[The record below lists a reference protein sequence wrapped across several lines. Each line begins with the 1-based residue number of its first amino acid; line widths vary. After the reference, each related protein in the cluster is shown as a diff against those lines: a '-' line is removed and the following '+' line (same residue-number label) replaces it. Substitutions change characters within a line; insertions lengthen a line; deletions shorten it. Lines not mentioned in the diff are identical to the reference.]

1 VFTLT
6 CPEERPAHNHGAHN
20 HGAHNHGAH
29 DHGAR
34 HHGRDGRSPLLLAA
48 ALVMA
53 VPGLLVAACSGQAG
67 TQTQNDAVA
76 AARAA
81 TGGPEAGGPGT
92 EGPATGGRAPVA
104 GRRAGAVLAVRLLAQ
119 AAQAAIVTSYQGE
132 EVVTRW
138 SQGSQ
143 GSGGSV
149 LVSDIWHVSGGQT
162 VTQTLDAGAA
172 SSSQPYL
179 SSDDDRQAPEGVLG
193 VTVPLV
199 QLLETHYVV
208 AYAGAGLADDRTAQV
223 VEARRADGSLAARFW
238 LDDATKL
245 PLEREVFDTAAHVIS
260 RDVFINVRFAKQVSA
275 PAGVNPSASANASA
289 DAQGLWTEPFSQAQL
304 LPLRARG
311 WLVPAQLPG
320 GLSLYTGA
328 ETEASTGT
336 VLDLGYS
343 DGLSV
348 ISVFEQHGQLAAS
361 LAGWRKTTVGGHV
374 IFVSEPDQRSLTWSG
389 RGMVYTVVT
398 DAPPQTVAAVVGA
411 LPHDKPPG
419 FWKRMT
425 RGLVRLASWVN
436 PFG

>member
-1 VFTLT
+1 MFTLT
-6 CPEERPAHNHGAHN
+6 CPAYRPTR
-20 HGAHNHGAH
+20 
-29 DHGAR
+29 DRGAR
-34 HHGRDGRSPLLLAA
+34 HNGRDGRSPLLLTV

-53 VPGLLVAACSGQAG
+53 VPGFLVAACSGQAG
-67 TQTQNDAVA
+67 TQAQNDAVA

-81 TGGPEAGGPGT
+81 AGGPE
-92 EGPATGGRAPVA
+92 TGGGAPVA
-104 GRRAGAVLAVRLLAQ
+104 GRRPGALAVRLLAQ

-138 SQGSQ
+138 SQDS
-143 GSGGSV
+143 SGSV

-172 SSSQPYL
+172 ASSQAYL
-179 SSDDDRQAPEGVLG
+179 SSDADGQAPEGVLG

-208 AYAGAGLADDRTAQV
+208 VYAGAGLAVDRTAQV

-245 PLEREVFDTAAHVIS
+245 PLEREVFDTAARVIS
-260 RDVFINVRFAKQVSA
+260 RDVFINIRFAKQVPGA
-275 PAGVNPSASANASA
+275 NVPAGGNVPA
-289 DAQGLWTEPFSQAQL
+289 DPQGLWTGPFSQGRL
-304 LPLRARG
+304 LALRARG

-320 GLSLYTGA
+320 GLSLFTGA
-328 ETEASTGT
+328 ETEASNGT

-348 ISVFEQHGQLAAS
+348 ISVFEQRGQLAAS
-361 LAGWRKTTVGGHV
+361 LAGWRKTTVAGHV
-374 IFVSEPDQRSLTWSG
+374 IFVADPDQRSLTWSG
-389 RGMVYTVVT
+389 RGMVYTVVA
-398 DAPPQTVAAVVGA
+398 DAPAQTVDAVVGA

-436 PFG
+436 PFR